1 VTDKLKMMMLG
12 RKFVI
17 SCVCFLM
24 VGCVSAQQQPYY
36 TQYILN
42 NFILNPAL
50 AGIQNYWDFKV
61 SYRNQWVG
69 LQGGPTTLYLTVNGP
84 LGKTAYDYETP
95 TTVPDSRVT
104 QSDEKQS
111 LIEYTAP
118 PAHSGIGFSIL
129 NDKTGP
135 LNRIAAYGS
144 YAYHIP
150 VGHKTTLS
158 MGVSLGVQE
167 VNVDVNAVDFGQA
180 NPVDPAVLE
189 SGYLN
194 KLEPDVNAG
203 LWLSNTNFFLGL
215 SAQQIVPVPINSV
228 TSNGLTLLKGKLI
241 PHTFF
246 TAGYKISA
254 GDNITILPSVMISY
268 VQPLPIGVDVNA
280 KIEYQDLL
288 WLGFSYRYKVGWAAL
303 LGINISS
310 TINLGYS
317 YDYTT
322 TPLNTVSNGT
332 HEIVIGFLLRK
343 KSKEVSQK

>member
-1 VTDKLKMMMLG
+1 
-12 RKFVI
+12 
-17 SCVCFLM
+17 M

-69 LQGGPTTLYLTVNGP
+69 LQGAPTTLYLTINAP

-95 TTVPDSRVT
+95 TTVPDAQAQHLSA
-104 QSDEKQS
+104 KQT
-111 LIEYTAP
+111 LMEYTAP
-118 PAHSGIGFSIL
+118 PAHSGLGFTIL

-150 VGHKTTLS
+150 VGRKTTLS

-203 LWLSNTNFFLGL
+203 LWLSNTTFFLGL
-215 SAQQIVPVPINSV
+215 SAQQIVPVPINAVNNS
-228 TSNGLTLLKGKLI
+228 TTTNGAILLKGKLI

-254 GDNITILPSVMISY
+254 SDDITILPSVMISY

-280 KIEYQDLL
+280 KIQYQDLL
-288 WLGFSYRYKVGWAAL
+288 WLGFSYRNKVGWAAL

-332 HEIVIGFLLRK
+332 HEIVIGFLWRK
-343 KSKEVSQK
+343 KSKEVSKK